1 MKKTKNKEINRKLVV
16 VGDGYCGEFFFGLGS
31 KVFWQ
36 TANVRRPFRT
46 GKTTLIAS
54 FYNRKFIDKYEPTIF
69 DTFSVQTEIYKRQ
82 VNLEIC
88 DSAGQEEFS
97 RVRPLSYPE
106 VDAIILVRKSEPN

>member
-1 MKKTKNKEINRKLVV
+1 MLTRFL
-16 VGDGYCGEFFFGLGS
+16 
-31 KVFWQ
+31 
-36 TANVRRPFRT
+36 A

-69 DTFSVQTEIYKRQ
+69 DTFSIQTEIYKRQ

-106 VDAIILVRKSEPN
+106 VDAIILVSIRVSINVSFMTRTHFH